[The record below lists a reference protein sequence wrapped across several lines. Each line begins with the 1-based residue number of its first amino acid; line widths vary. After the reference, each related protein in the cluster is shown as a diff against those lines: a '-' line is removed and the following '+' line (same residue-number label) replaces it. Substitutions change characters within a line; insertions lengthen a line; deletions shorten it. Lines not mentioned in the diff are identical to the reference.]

1 MNCEK
6 MKIIDYFAYDD
17 KSSILSQLEK
27 LQPEWRAIGFLL
39 SLLKD
44 GSFHEKLGKGAFF
57 ILLDEENLTTGKPSV
72 ASFATFCDKDEVITE
87 LKPWIGF
94 VFTAPTYRGRHLAG
108 KIIEQCM
115 ENAAS
120 SYPESEYVYVSTD
133 EKGLYEKYGFEFFAK
148 MKTVWAEESSCY
160 RRKINAK

>member
-1 MNCEK
+1 

-27 LQPEWRAIGFLL
+27 LLPEWRAIGFLL

-44 GSFHEKLGKGAFF
+44 GSFHEKLGNGALF
-57 ILLDEENLTTGKPSV
+57 ILLDEENLTAGKPSV
-72 ASFATFCDKDEVITE
+72 ASFASFCDKDEVISE
-87 LKPWIGF
+87 IRPWIGF

-108 KIIEQCM
+108 KIIEHCM
-115 ENAAS
+115 KTAATA
-120 SYPESEYVYVSTD
+120 YPESEYVYVSTD
-133 EKGLYEKYGFEFFAK
+133 EKGLYEKYGFEFFTK
-148 MKTVWAEESSCY
+148 MKTVWGEESNCY